1 MNQKNLAV
9 IFFSYIFMLTSVL
22 NGMDVIE
29 YRKPSPDKNAINAVD
44 EAGVVTIYG
53 GLGAAVGAAAGGL
66 LAGPP
71 GAVLVGALCGAGA
84 ASPIIKEIK
93 NERAVAQKK
102 IEAEEC
108 PIALTINHR
117 WKEPSRAIY
126 DAYLQFNAGKQPL
139 VIARAPFNYET
150 EKATLQSAITAQL
163 LSLRQ
168 ALGKPTDGQGNYVA
182 LTNSIYINDLASAI
196 ANPSELHAGAI
207 TVYAKH
213 LEAFPGA
220 LEALQ
225 KLAVLSSAPSQDS
238 QFKDTLRNFMAHA
251 IWISVLANHHPLREK
266 YLTTNND
273 LAEAKAFSNR
283 VANYWSQEVL
293 KRSQLE
299 REKEACQAEF
309 RQERDVRN
317 RLQLDYNAK
326 NAEFIAERNT
336 RNRLQTEADTER
348 AQKAQLQVQLV
359 QTQQRSQLLQE
370 ASTAQKFQAYE
381 ELAKLDAQ
389 HEDLKKVT
397 AQRDQTALAAAL
409 EIAALEENLMEEN
422 ANLRTANE
430 NLYKTMAEQSQQGA
444 NDYMAVR
451 SQISPLRKRAAQVQ
465 DLQNAT
471 LQKLIEERAK
481 NAALTAQ
488 LEALKT
494 ALSQYPNVN
503 KK

>member
-1 MNQKNLAV
+1 
-9 IFFSYIFMLTSVL
+9 MLTSKSQAMDVVEYRKAELPAYTVDNAVL
-22 NGMDVIE
+22 NGVFVAL
-29 YRKPSPDKNAINAVD
+29 PGAL
-44 EAGVVTIYG
+44 AGLI
-53 GLGAAVGAAAGGL
+53 

-71 GAVLVGALCGAGA
+71 GAALGAAMGAAAGA
-84 ASPIIKEIK
+84 TQGVKDGK
-93 NERAVAQKK
+93 KDRAVNQQK
-102 IEAEEC
+102 IEVNEL
-108 PIALTINHR
+108 PLKITINHFYNNPNF
-117 WKEPSRAIY
+117 ELYA
-126 DAYLQFNAGKQPL
+126 AYVQFNAGKQPL
-139 VIARAPFNYET
+139 VIARHPFNYET
-150 EKATLQSAITAQL
+150 EKTALESQINSQL
-163 LSLRQ
+163 LPLRQ
-168 ALGKPTDGQGNYVA
+168 ALGKPTDGDGNHVA

-196 ANPSELHAGAI
+196 ANPIGHHAGAI
-207 TVYAKH
+207 RAYAKH

-225 KLAVLSSAPSQDS
+225 KLAVLSSAHSQDS
-238 QFKDTLRNFMAHA
+238 QFKDSLRNFMAHA

-326 NAEFIAERNT
+326 NAEFIAERNM
-336 RNRLQTEADTER
+336 RNRLQTEADAER
-348 AQKAQLQVQLV
+348 AQKAQLHAQLV